1 MSKKDKK
8 RQTHNA
14 HVQELHS
21 EMSQNRDV
29 HFRTQIVAL
38 TNEGSLIQNAD
49 AYELKPLDESVEE
62 VHRKL
67 EALAANTPYQSEVP
81 AHAGRYYSDFARE
94 VDQVKEERE
103 IDITLLRNS
112 YDSSL
117 NQLKREAD
125 YKLKIMDEEYK
136 LMYKTLRDRLMNSL
150 NSKINTLIR
159 EKEQL
164 DIADT
169 NSLLLHPTQ
178 FSITNPTSPGGTHT
192 SRKTRLTRQRVDG
205 DDHSNNHLLEAVNR
219 RKRKAIDDDPGS
231 PAQDGSSTPAERAKA
246 RLLGQQTTPSY
257 TVNSLFTDKE
267 LHMHSF
273 NAHLAV
279 SYYFTHFK
287 RNGMKPNHNSRRG
300 STSSSEDSSSSTSSS
315 QDIEN
320 LSAPEMDRTASSQ
333 TTFHV
338 TRSTRTN
345 AGALLGINLLADHLP
360 GDKHSSSSAFNGTS
374 SKPTLPYALLANY
387 NSKNGQTVP
396 QIAGLTSEEV
406 DDDLTKIEAM
416 SGDPTAVDEKLM
428 EELCS
433 DPNSAGQGS
442 RGTLAPEWP
451 AYLDGHLEEAGVRN
465 HEAVEGEG

>member
-1 MSKKDKK
+1 
-8 RQTHNA
+8 
-14 HVQELHS
+14 
-21 EMSQNRDV
+21 
-29 HFRTQIVAL
+29 
-38 TNEGSLIQNAD
+38 
-49 AYELKPLDESVEE
+49 
-62 VHRKL
+62 
-67 EALAANTPYQSEVP
+67 
-81 AHAGRYYSDFARE
+81 
-94 VDQVKEERE
+94 
-103 IDITLLRNS
+103 
-112 YDSSL
+112 
-117 NQLKREAD
+117 
-125 YKLKIMDEEYK
+125 MDEEYK

-150 NSKINTLIR
+150 NSKIHTLIR

-192 SRKTRLTRQRVDG
+192 NRKTRLTRQRVDG
-205 DDHSNNHLLEAVNR
+205 DDYSNNHLLEAVNK
-219 RKRKAIDDDPGS
+219 RKRKALDDDPGS
-231 PAQDGSSTPAERAKA
+231 PGQDGYSTPAERAKA
-246 RLLGQQTTPSY
+246 RLLSQQTTPSY

-279 SYYFTHFK
+279 SHYFTHSK

-300 STSSSEDSSSSTSSS
+300 SSSSSADNSSSTSSS

-360 GDKHSSSSAFNGTS
+360 GDKHSSSSAFNSTS

-416 SGDPTAVDEKLM
+416 SGNPTAVDEKLM
-428 EELCS
+428 EELCG
-433 DPNSAGQGS
+433 DPNPAGLGS

-451 AYLDGHLEEAGVRN
+451 AHLDGHLMEAGVRN
-465 HEAVEGEG
+465 EETVEGEG